1 MADNSN
7 DMSKSGIQGPAGYN
21 GKVPPNLNT
30 PGTKYPGTANMPK
43 GPSGGG
49 MIEGPAKG
57 ANKSGK

>member
-1 MADNSN
+1 MADTNVT
-7 DMSKSGIQGPAGYN
+7 KSGMASPAMYN
-21 GKVPPNLNT
+21 GKAPSSLKA
-30 PGTKYPGTANMPK
+30 PGTVYPGTANMPK